1 MSRTWPSSA
10 CPVADVHQ
18 QERNIASRGLSQFEI
33 HRFPCTLAGHA
44 YYDVVAAVLIHLL
57 TYVLFRYF
65 ESREGRRVT
74 PEYPLAAAQTN
85 RVPPEPRL
93 QTDPR
98 EDLREM
104 REQEDA
110 VLESYGWVDRNAGV
124 VRIPIDEAIK
134 LTLKRGAAVRREGP
148 DIATAS
154 AVSPAP
160 GSAAGPP
167 GGELRGE
174 LPGSPSS
181 VLNVTAPFVGIFYRA
196 AKPGAPPYI
205 EVGSQVEEDTIIGII
220 EVMKL
225 MNTVRA
231 EVRGTV
237 VEILV
242 QDGAVVEYAQVLV
255 RIARGPEHG

>member
-1 MSRTWPSSA
+1 MPLSA
-10 CPVADVHQ
+10 QDVA
-18 QERNIASRGLSQFEI
+18 EI
-33 HRFPCTLAGHA
+33 TRLLEESEFDEL
-44 YYDVVAAVLIHLL
+44 HL
-57 TYVLFRYF
+57 
-65 ESREGRRVT
+65 EHEGF
-74 PEYPLAAAQTN
+74 
-85 RVPPEPRL
+85 
-93 QTDPR
+93 
-98 EDLREM
+98 
-104 REQEDA
+104 
-110 VLESYGWVDRNAGV
+110 
-124 VRIPIDEAIK
+124 K

-160 GSAAGPP
+160 GSAVGPAP
-167 GGELRGE
+167 ASGELRGE
-174 LPGSPSS
+174 PPGAPTDRSF
-181 VLNVTAPFVGIFYRA
+181 LNVTAPFVGIFYRA
-196 AKPGAPPYI
+196 AKPGDPPYI

-255 RIARGPEHG
+255 RIARGPERG